1 MNVVFHKIDSYI
13 FITIYLS
20 HHLYT
25 GYIIIMV
32 RNTVG
37 GAKTKSFARKLHD
50 DAASSVL
57 RLSEDPLEVIGH
69 VTKLLGQGR
78 IIVNTTMPHLPQIQ
92 SMIRNKFRGRS
103 KRNHLVQ
110 IGSVVLIGLHH
121 WEEPNY
127 KHSDV
132 IHVYSPADV
141 TQLLHRK
148 LIPASFTSND
158 MNSTSDTFMFSSDAT
173 DDIFDDKE
181 PSILPQKIPEDC
193 SGEMG
198 EDYGKKMSA
207 DEIDFDMI

>member
-1 MNVVFHKIDSYI
+1 
-13 FITIYLS
+13 
-20 HHLYT
+20 
-25 GYIIIMV
+25 MV

-50 DAASSVL
+50 DSASSVL
-57 RLSEDPLEVIGH
+57 RLSEDPLEVMGH

-78 IIVNTTMPHLPQIQ
+78 IIVNTNMPNLPQIQ

-110 IGSVVLIGLHH
+110 VGSVVLIGLHH

-132 IHVYSPADV
+132 IHVYPPSDV
-141 TQLLHRK
+141 AQLLHRK
-148 LIPASFTSND
+148 LIPAAYASSD
-158 MNSTSDTFMFSSDAT
+158 MDSASDTFMFSSDAT
-173 DDIFDDKE
+173 DDIFDEKE
-181 PSILPQKIPEDC
+181 PTILPQKIPQDY

-198 EDYGKKMSA
+198 EEYERRDGSNNGVSVSYSSEYGKKLSA
-207 DEIDFDMI
+207 DDIDFDMI